1 VATQRGARLFFG
13 ATSTL
18 VGFGLALQ
26 LTLVVSAESGSGAFE
41 STPARVV
48 NFLSFFTVWSNIAV
62 AVTTG
67 LLAQQ
72 LHRRSTLFDVARL
85 DAVICIAVTGV
96 VFHLTLAQQELT
108 GWDALADFLLH
119 TLSPILAVL
128 GWILF
133 GPRGRLSA
141 RIVLLSVVGPVV
153 WLTYALIRGALV
165 QDRSGNDYYAY
176 PFMNVQ
182 VHGYPVALFRSALV
196 ATLFLGLAFS
206 GYALDARLSGARATP
221 RRHEP

>member
-1 VATQRGARLFFG
+1 MTTQRGARLFFG

-26 LTLVVSAESGSGAFE
+26 LVRVVSAESGSGAFE
-41 STPARVV
+41 SMPARVV
-48 NFLSFFTVWSNIAV
+48 NFFSFFTVWSNIAV

-85 DAVICIAVTGV
+85 DAVTCIAVTGV
-96 VFHLTLAQQELT
+96 IFHLSLAQLQELT

-141 RIVLLSVVGPVV
+141 RIVRLSVVGPVL
-153 WLTYALIRGALV
+153 WLTYALVRGALV

-182 VHGYPVALFRSALV
+182 VHGYATVLLRCTLV
-196 ATLFLGLAFS
+196 AALFLGLAF
-206 GYALDARLSGARATP
+206 GAEALDKRLRGARATP
-221 RRHEP
+221 RTA